1 LLFTTGCSG
10 PGLQISGNNQTVSPE
25 ALVSI
30 KQIVAES
37 CCECEKCP
45 EKDCLRKTPVYNGPH
60 PGHNGLLSKEE
71 MQLAKIA
78 WKYFEN
84 NYQPSTGLY
93 NAADQYPSTTMW
105 DTASALA
112 GMVAAYELG
121 IICKDDFDRRMTS
134 ILGTLNKLDFFRGE
148 LPNKVYN
155 TKTAGKV
162 DYANKPGEIGFSA
175 LDLGRML
182 IWLQIIKNRFPE
194 YSDGVDNF
202 VLRWNFCNLLDSCG
216 TMYGAY
222 LDGNKKVRYVQEGR
236 LGYEEY
242 AAKGFQL
249 WDFDTTKASLPDPY
263 NYVTIYGV
271 EIPFDTRDPRELTA
285 HNYVV
290 SESYVLDGIELNW
303 DLSDDHISDDLTH
316 TDPVTAD
323 FAQRIYKVQELRHA
337 EEGILTARTEHQL
350 DTKPYFVYDTIY
362 TDGFPWNTISESGKY
377 VPQFSA
383 IALKA
388 AFGLWVLW
396 ETPYTD
402 LLYEGTSG
410 LYNPQKGFYEGRY
423 ERTNKRINTYTAN
436 NNGII
441 LETLLYKVQ
450 GKLLRSENRESRWD
464 KVINDDFTSNSKCYP
479 GYDKNCGPGARTR

>member
-1 LLFTTGCSG
+1 
-10 PGLQISGNNQTVSPE
+10 
-25 ALVSI
+25 
-30 KQIVAES
+30 
-37 CCECEKCP
+37 
-45 EKDCLRKTPVYNGPH
+45 
-60 PGHNGLLSKEE
+60 
-71 MQLAKIA
+71 
-78 WKYFEN
+78 
-84 NYQPSTGLY
+84 
-93 NAADQYPSTTMW
+93 
-105 DTASALA
+105 
-112 GMVAAYELG
+112 
-121 IICKDDFDRRMTS
+121 
-134 ILGTLNKLDFFRGE
+134 
-148 LPNKVYN
+148 
-155 TKTAGKV
+155 
-162 DYANKPGEIGFSA
+162 
-175 LDLGRML
+175 
-182 IWLQIIKNRFPE
+182 
-194 YSDGVDNF
+194 
-202 VLRWNFCNLLDSCG
+202 
-216 TMYGAY
+216 MYGAY

-323 FAQRIYKVQELRHA
+323 FAQRIYKVQELRHS